1 MLMSN
6 ADIAKN
12 YREAKN
18 KREQIE
24 TLAIMNSL
32 SERAVVSIL
41 LDNGIEPE
49 TLPKKY
55 RTVMLDLMGPLP
67 QREPE
72 IVIPDCIVKTLQM
85 RLLELKQSIGKQIK
99 VFEKAKADLDKL
111 LDEEEE
117 MLSFLEKGGVDIRD
131 ATKTEDKGDI

>member
-6 ADIAKN
+6 ADIAKEF
-12 YREAKN
+12 REAKN

-41 LDNGIEPE
+41 LENGIEP
-49 TLPKKY
+49 TDIPKKY
-55 RTVMLDLMGPLP
+55 RTVMFDILQPLP
-67 QREPE
+67 PKEPE
-72 IVIPDCIVKTLQM
+72 IVIPECIVKTLQM

-131 ATKTEDKGDI
+131 ATKTEDQGDI